1 LVLPPTQCQHL
12 RKNFQMQPGDL
23 HMEPITANDDDS
35 IARLAQ
41 ENNGNENLGKDF
53 INWWYRKN
61 PVGFFTFVK
70 LMRGEAAEGYATTNN
85 FLFSIGN
92 EKRKVAMPQN
102 VLTSAKVRGGGFF
115 GKLYWETERLNKE
128 NGYDTFL
135 TFTNDLSTPI
145 FLNKFSYVKGK
156 CPDTFIFPNSVIG
169 ALRKKNWKRINSIPD
184 DAFANRQ
191 TFPNSLVKDAGY
203 FSWRYSNYPGKKI
216 HIIEVEKKGEICG
229 FAVMKTDQKKGI
241 PFLILMDIV
250 ISSNKFSRSESLSHI
265 LKASRQYCFRKG
277 YFFLLFLS
285 LEDLTTGFFPC
296 IKLKERFNFL
306 VKGRNPDDTKM
317 LASTRFNLFF
327 SDMDIV

>member
-1 LVLPPTQCQHL
+1 
-12 RKNFQMQPGDL
+12 MQPGDL
-23 HMEPITANDDDS
+23 HIESITANDDDS

-41 ENNGNENLGKDF
+41 ENNGNENLGKEF

-70 LMRGEAAEGYATTNN
+70 LSSGGSAEGYATTNN

-102 VLTSAKVRGGGFF
+102 VLTSARVRGGGFF

-145 FLNKFSYVKGK
+145 FLTKFSYVKGK
-156 CPDTFIFPNSVIG
+156 CPDTFVFPNTVIG
-169 ALRKKNWKRINSIPD
+169 ALGKKNWKRINSIPG
-184 DAFANRQ
+184 DAFVNRQ
-191 TFPNSLVKDAGY
+191 VFSNSLVKDAGY
-203 FSWRYSNYPGKKI
+203 FSWRYSNYSERKI
-216 HIIEVEKKGEICG
+216 HIIEVEKNGEICG
-229 FAVMKTDQKKGI
+229 YAVMKTDKKKGI

-250 ISSNKFSRSESLSHI
+250 IGSEKFSKQEILEQV
-265 LKASRQYCFRKG
+265 LKACRQYCFRKG

-285 LEDLTTGFFPC
+285 LEGLATGLIPC
-296 IKLKERFNFL
+296 IKLKDRFNFL
-306 VKGRNPDDTKM
+306 VKGRNPEDTEM